1 MALKA
6 AEIKADYPLPIY
18 NYRVEIDGKAIG
30 FAEVAGIDVSFETF
44 TYKESPVAAGAAGPR
59 VFRMPAQATPAKM
72 TLKKGVVPRESV
84 AALYDWINSTRTNQ
98 IDKKDVYVR
107 LCDETGSPV
116 ISWKMYNAFP
126 VKLEAPN
133 FKADSNEVAVES
145 IELMGDGVLVEK
157 A

>member
-6 AEIKADYPLPIY
+6 SEIKADYPLPVY

-30 FAEVAGIDVSFETF
+30 FAEVSGIDISFDTF
-44 TYKESPVAAGAAGPR
+44 TYLESPTASGAAGPR
-59 VFRMPAQATPAKM
+59 LFHMPAQATPARM
-72 TLKKGVVPRESV
+72 TLRKGVVPRESV
-84 AALYDWINSTRTNQ
+84 AALYDWINSTNTNQ
-98 IDKKDVYVR
+98 IDKKDIYIR

-126 VKLEAPN
+126 TKLEAPT
-133 FKADSNEVAVES
+133 FKADSNEVAMES
-145 IELMGDGVLVEK
+145 IELLGDGVLVER